1 MRENKKKI
9 FQLDYLIFLNNI
21 RGLNII
27 KLFSRKKMNF
37 EAVITTKNLNKK
49 ILQDLKKLKVKYIIV
64 NNCKNLK
71 KNLKKKYDVFIVAG
85 FPHIFNQETLDLPI
99 FGSINLHA
107 GPLPKYR
114 GGSPLNWQIINNEN
128 KIGISIIK
136 LNKKIDG
143 GKILIKKYFD
153 LKKNQ
158 NILNAHKKVNIL
170 FKKNI
175 FDSIHNLLNHKYIKK
190 VGKENYFRQRNKKD
204 SEVKLK
210 EMTATNVI
218 NLARSQF
225 PLYTPPFIIVNNKKI
240 IFKKAYFEKNKNLKK
255 DYRFIFKC
263 KKNYIGIKQKDIL

>member
-1 MRENKKKI
+1 LKKDKEKI
-9 FQLDYLIFLNNI
+9 FQLSYLVFLNNI

-27 KLFSRKKMNF
+27 KLFSKKKMNF

-49 ILQDLKKLKVKYIIV
+49 ILQDLKKLKVRHIIIK
-64 NNCKNLK
+64 NCKNLK
-71 KNLKKKYDVFIVAG
+71 ENLKKKYDVFVVAG
-85 FPHIFNQETLDLPI
+85 FPHIFNQETLNLPK

-114 GGSPLNWQIINNEN
+114 GGSPLNWQIINNEK

-153 LKKNQ
+153 LGKNQ

-175 FDSIHNLLNHKYIKK
+175 FDSIHNLLNKIYIKK
-190 VGKENYFRQRNKKD
+190 IGKENYFRQRNRKD
-204 SEVKLK
+204 SEVKLD
-210 EMTATNVI
+210 EMTATYVV
-218 NLARSQF
+218 NLARSQY
-225 PLYTPPFIIVNNKKI
+225 PLYTSPFIIDKNNKI
-240 IFKKAYFEKNKNLKK
+240 IFKKAYFEKSKNKKNYKFL
-255 DYRFIFKC
+255 FKC
-263 KKNYIGIKQKDIL
+263 KKNYIGIKKKDIL

>member
-1 MRENKKKI
+1 MKENKKKI
-9 FQLDYLIFLNNI
+9 FQLDYLVFLNNI

-27 KLFSRKKMNF
+27 KLFYKKKMNF

-49 ILQDLKKLKVKYIIV
+49 ILQDLKKFKVKYIIV

-85 FPHIFNQETLDLPI
+85 FPHIFNQETLDLPR

-175 FDSIHNLLNHKYIKK
+175 FDSIHNLLNGKYIKK

-210 EMTATNVI
+210 EMTATNII
-218 NLARSQF
+218 NLARSQY
-225 PLYTPPFIIVNNKKI
+225 PLYTPPYIIVKNKKI
-240 IFKKAYFEKNKNLKK
+240 IFKKAYFEKNKNLKN
-255 DYRFIFKC
+255 YRFIFKC
-263 KKNYIGIKQKDIL
+263 KKNYIGIKQKDVL